1 MLLFFCRSSKKPL
14 KSILKNPKE
23 KSHNKR
29 KKDTEP
35 VFWSK
40 SYERNKHGKEAIALA
55 NKVVGQTF
63 VEVVCDRTQAT
74 PTTSRE
80 RTHSES
86 SSHDKSPVDTAFDSS
101 KKPRK
106 GILKKKYVGADS
118 GCVLEDI
125 NISEYFTSDKND
137 KLRRMK
143 AKTQTSNT
151 SKELENAEYSQRMAD
166 IENRLGSADLG
177 KNDSGDNLSV
187 RTMSTYISD
196 DGGSPNRSKRSQK
209 TSKSGSEHSLS
220 KSPDSPR
227 QGKNQDITKERQIN
241 TNVATSRS
249 PATGVS
255 KGAKNSSTPVNRKI
269 KGILKRNGKF
279 SSSSSSSDRDPSWRH
294 SLGSQSSNSSGDL
307 LDFSY
312 DSADGDGI
320 MSNNLP
326 RPAWHTPAFNQLVP
340 EDEGYTD
347 VAELSVYHADSG
359 RGDSLCSQN
368 NSDDVMNKI
377 NMLDETYFEEGIHRG
392 AVSADLFNLNEAQA
406 VYREAL
412 AICNKIS

>member
-1 MLLFFCRSSKKPL
+1 M
-14 KSILKNPKE
+14 
-23 KSHNKR
+23 
-29 KKDTEP
+29 
-35 VFWSK
+35 
-40 SYERNKHGKEAIALA
+40 
-55 NKVVGQTF
+55 GQTF
-63 VEVVCDRTQAT
+63 VEVVYDRTQGT

-101 KKPRK
+101 KQPRK

-137 KLRRMK
+137 KLRRTK
-143 AKTQTSNT
+143 AYCAKTQTS
-151 SKELENAEYSQRMAD
+151 SASRELENAEHSQKVVD
-166 IENRLGSADLG
+166 IENRLGRVDLS
-177 KNDSGDNLSV
+177 KNDSIDNVSV

-196 DGGSPNRSKRSQK
+196 DGGSPNRSKRSPK
-209 TSKSGSEHSLS
+209 TSKSGSERGLS

-227 QGKNQDITKERQIN
+227 RDNNHDISRERQTN
-241 TNVATSRS
+241 SNVATSRS

-312 DSADGDGI
+312 DSADGDGT
-320 MSNNLP
+320 MSSNLP

-347 VAELSVYHADSG
+347 VAELSVYHGDSG
-359 RGDSLCSQN
+359 RGDSLCSQS
-368 NSDDVMNKI
+368 NSDDIMNKI

-392 AVSADLFNLNEAQA
+392 AVSADLFNPNEAQV
-406 VYREAL
+406 VYKQAL